1 VDPNTY
7 LGVGRSTDMSLT
19 ARDLMETDVETVAPD
34 DEVSEVLG
42 RLARADFNGF
52 PVVDGEDRRSS
63 SSRSQT
69 DDDDGRVVGI
79 VTQHD
84 LVHLF
89 QTEDRVLW
97 LPIGLPPFTETLTY
111 AIDVSWDDL
120 DLGLDLAKH
129 AGRPISEVMTADVVT
144 VTPETDLDTILS
156 LLADD
161 ERDINR
167 LPVVDGEDRR
177 SSSSR
182 SQTDD
187 DGTLVGIVARQDV
200 LRAVRDE
207 RDAAR

>member
-1 VDPNTY
+1 
-7 LGVGRSTDMSLT
+7 MALT

-34 DEVSEVLG
+34 DEVSDVLG
-42 RLARADFNGF
+42 RLARVDFNGF
-52 PVVDGEDRRSS
+52 PVVDGEGRRPSDS
-63 SSRSQT
+63 QSQT
-69 DDDDGRVVGI
+69 GGTVVGI

-120 DLGLDLAKH
+120 DLGIDLAKH
-129 AGRPISEVMTADVVT
+129 ASRPISEVMTTDVVT
-144 VTPETDLDTILS
+144 VTPDTDLDTILD
-156 LLADD
+156 LLVDD

-177 SSSSR
+177 PSDSR
-182 SQTDD
+182 SQAD
-187 DGTLVGIVARQDV
+187 DGELVGIVARQDV
-200 LRAVRDE
+200 LRAVRDQRRE
-207 RDAAR
+207 SKR